1 MKKYLFPALSIILA
15 LALIA
20 TLFVVKGQKKAL
32 AAQQD
37 IIELMCTYDYMCEEY
52 LPDEDNL
59 DARYILML
67 GLFDLGWYFEDEDF
81 AAMND
86 LIRMVIA
93 LPQADPQLN
102 EIDDLVA
109 DLDLWIDFRGGR
121 YALCGDVDALKA
133 QVELLENRLFYN
145 N

>member
-1 MKKYLFPALSIILA
+1 MKKYLFPALSIVLA

-20 TLFVVKGQKKAL
+20 ALFVVKGPTRAL

-52 LPDEDNL
+52 LPDEDNR

-81 AAMND
+81 AAMNN

-102 EIDDLVA
+102 EIGDLVA

>member
-1 MKKYLFPALSIILA
+1 MKKYLFPALSIVLA

-52 LPDEDNL
+52 LPDEDNR
-59 DARYILML
+59 DAQYILML
-67 GLFDLGWYFEDEDF
+67 GLFDLGWYFEDEDL

-102 EIDDLVA
+102 EIGDLVA

>member
-1 MKKYLFPALSIILA
+1 MKKYLFPALSIVLA

-20 TLFVVKGQKKAL
+20 ALFVVKGQKRAL
-32 AAQQD
+32 ATQQD

-52 LPDEDNL
+52 LPDEDNR

-81 AAMND
+81 AAMNN

-93 LPQADPQLN
+93 LPQADPQLY
-102 EIDDLVA
+102 EIGDLVA

>member
-52 LPDEDNL
+52 LPDEDNR

-102 EIDDLVA
+102 EIGDLV
-109 DLDLWIDFRGGR
+109 DDFDLWIDFRGGR

>member
-1 MKKYLFPALSIILA
+1 MKKYLFPALSIVLA

-20 TLFVVKGQKKAL
+20 ALFVVKGQKKAL

-52 LPDEDNL
+52 LPDEDNR

-102 EIDDLVA
+102 EIGDLVA

-121 YALCGDVDALKA
+121 YALSCACVGKD
-133 QVELLENRLFYN
+133 E
-145 N
+145 

>member
-1 MKKYLFPALSIILA
+1 MKKYLFPALTIVLA

-20 TLFVVKGQKKAL
+20 TLFVTQGQKKAL

-52 LPDEDNL
+52 LPDEANRN
-59 DARYILML
+59 ARYILLL
-67 GLFDLGWYFEDEDF
+67 GLFDLGWYFEDEDLD
-81 AAMND
+81 AMTD

-102 EIDDLVA
+102 EIGDLVA
-109 DLDLWIDFRGGR
+109 NLDLWIDFRGGR
-121 YALCGDVDALKA
+121 YALCGDVDALKER
-133 QVELLENRLFYN
+133 VELLKSSLFYN

>member
-1 MKKYLFPALSIILA
+1 MKKYLFPALSIVLA

-20 TLFVVKGQKKAL
+20 ALFVVKGQKKAL

-52 LPDEDNL
+52 LPDEDNR

-102 EIDDLVA
+102 EIGDLVA

-121 YALCGDVDALKA
+121 YSLCGDVEALKA

>member
-1 MKKYLFPALSIILA
+1 MKKYLFPALSIVLA

-20 TLFVVKGQKKAL
+20 ALFVVKGQKRAL
-32 AAQQD
+32 ATQQD

-52 LPDEDNL
+52 LPDEDNR

-67 GLFDLGWYFEDEDF
+67 GFFDLGWYFEDEDF

-102 EIDDLVA
+102 EIGDLVA

>member
-1 MKKYLFPALSIILA
+1 MKKYLFPALSIVLA

-20 TLFVVKGQKKAL
+20 TLFVVKGQKRAL
-32 AAQQD
+32 VAQQD

-52 LPDEDNL
+52 LPDEDNR
-59 DARYILML
+59 DARYILLL
-67 GLFDLGWYFEDEDF
+67 GLFDLGWHFEDEDF
-81 AAMND
+81 SAMND

-102 EIDDLVA
+102 EIGDLVA